1 MGAREDAG
9 GATRRKFLQVAAGGV
24 ATATGAGWLAACGG
38 DSGSTTTAATTAA
51 TGGGEPKKGGTLRM
65 GMIGGGQIE
74 SLNPNHY
81 ASSIDIPR
89 EQQIF
94 ESLVTLDPDL
104 KEPVAQLA
112 ETFEHSADFKT
123 WTFGLRKGVTWHDG
137 KDFTAEDVMFNM
149 RNWMNPKNDGF
160 TQFGQYIKRMRKRDT
175 HTVEVQLSTG
185 VAFPWG
191 QLGAPSFLIV
201 QDGEKTFKNPAGT
214 GPFKLDSFTPGQ
226 DSMMSR
232 NENYWD
238 SGKPLLDKL
247 QIVSFNDTTAQYNA
261 LQSGK
266 IDAMVDMPYAQA
278 KAIKDGG
285 SGPIKLLITDQAGG
299 AQFAMRV
306 DVPPFNDLRVRQ
318 AMRLV
323 CDRQA
328 MVDTVFLGF
337 GAVSNDLPGSAPLPY
352 YDESL
357 PQREQDIEKAK
368 SLLKAAGKESITL
381 VLHTTAARVGYVEAA
396 TLLAQQAKEAGI
408 NIKIKQE
415 QVGSY
420 FDPTQL
426 AGKMTFSMETDQPFP
441 SLPSSYLISMVS
453 AAPFNSSHWKN
464 KKFDDL
470 VTRGLAE
477 DPNGDHPLWNE
488 AQKLL
493 WDEGGLLTWGHQQF
507 VDGLADKVQGI
518 KPHKMNRL
526 GNFDFRQTWLSA

>member
-185 VAFPWG
+185 IAFPWG
-191 QLGAPSFLIV
+191 QLGAPSFLSSR
-201 QDGEKTFKNPAGT
+201 TARRRSRTLPAPARSSST
-214 GPFKLDSFTPGQ
+214 R
-226 DSMMSR
+226 SR
-232 NENYWD
+232 
-238 SGKPLLDKL
+238 PAR
-247 QIVSFNDTTAQYNA
+247 TA
-261 LQSGK
+261 
-266 IDAMVDMPYAQA
+266 
-278 KAIKDGG
+278 
-285 SGPIKLLITDQAGG
+285 
-299 AQFAMRV
+299 
-306 DVPPFNDLRVRQ
+306 
-318 AMRLV
+318 
-323 CDRQA
+323 
-328 MVDTVFLGF
+328 
-337 GAVSNDLPGSAPLPY
+337 
-352 YDESL
+352 
-357 PQREQDIEKAK
+357 
-368 SLLKAAGKESITL
+368 
-381 VLHTTAARVGYVEAA
+381 
-396 TLLAQQAKEAGI
+396 
-408 NIKIKQE
+408 
-415 QVGSY
+415 
-420 FDPTQL
+420 
-426 AGKMTFSMETDQPFP
+426 
-441 SLPSSYLISMVS
+441 
-453 AAPFNSSHWKN
+453 
-464 KKFDDL
+464 
-470 VTRGLAE
+470 
-477 DPNGDHPLWNE
+477 
-488 AQKLL
+488 
-493 WDEGGLLTWGHQQF
+493 
-507 VDGLADKVQGI
+507 
-518 KPHKMNRL
+518 
-526 GNFDFRQTWLSA
+526 